1 MENILLKICG
11 ISVLCVAVIL
21 VIREL
26 RGSFSWGVR
35 VGGIILIAGMIAA
48 DVGGILDEASSF
60 LGGSRISEYTS
71 VMLKAL
77 GVSFLVKIC
86 SDICRESGEGGIAFG
101 VESAGKLCIL
111 YMCFPFIR
119 DVIKYAEE
127 FLRLGE
133 L

>member
-26 RGSFSWGVR
+26 KGSLAWGIK
-35 VGGIILIAGMIAA
+35 VGGIILVAGMIVA
-48 DVGGILDEASSF
+48 DAGGFLDRASAF
-60 LGGSRISEYTS
+60 LGESRISEYTS

-86 SDICRESGEGGIAFG
+86 SDICRESGEGSIAFG
-101 VESAGKLCIL
+101 VESAGKLCVL
-111 YMCFPFIR
+111 YMCLPFIK

-127 FLRLGE
+127 FLKLGD